1 MGVET
6 DGETRILDAL
16 LLGAYV
22 GLHTA
27 APTGGNEIA
36 GGAYA
41 RQTFPYTL
49 SGANPK
55 TAANNAIIQFPTAT
69 TNWGVITHAAIWS
82 ASTVGVILATMP
94 LVDSKDIAIDDVFRF
109 LVGKLSVTVD

>member
-6 DGETRILDAL
+6 DGETRILDGL
-16 LLGAYV
+16 LNAVYV

-41 RQTFPYTL
+41 RQSFVYTL

-55 TAANNAIIQFPTAT
+55 TASNSGTIQFPTAT

-82 ASTVGVILATMP
+82 ASTGGSILATMP
-94 LVDSKDIAIDDVFRF
+94 LVDAKDIAIDDVFRF
-109 LVGKLSVTVD
+109 LTGKLSVVVD